1 MKLANR
7 LRRVATLRGLRR
19 VPKHMLPAM
28 TLLELTLVILMMLTL
43 IGILAIGARTWKK
56 GTDRS
61 TCIMNLQL
69 VQKGVRSFSN
79 LYGYEP
85 GASVAGLESQVIG
98 NGRFVERVPLCPSS
112 GVYASGGDVVPAMG
126 SLYFNCSLAGTGEHQ
141 PSSFDDW

>member
-1 MKLANR
+1 MKLAYR
-7 LRRVATLRGLRR
+7 LRRAATVRGLRR
-19 VPKHMLPAM
+19 VPKHLRPAM

-43 IGILAIGARTWKK
+43 IGILAIGAKTWKK

-85 GASVAGLESQVIG
+85 GSSVAGLENQVIG
-98 NGRFVERVPLCPSS
+98 TGRFVERPARCPSD
-112 GVYASGGDVVPAMG
+112 GVYASGGDVIPAMG
-126 SLYFNCSLAGTGEHQ
+126 SLYFNCSLAGTGEHE
-141 PSSFDDW
+141 PSTFDDW